1 MSKDTKVVLFTI
13 MDGGE
18 EEIKAMSKAL
28 LQIKDK
34 LPYDI
39 EFIAS
44 NDRIQMH
51 DVKKLLID
59 LYKMEKKK

>member
-1 MSKDTKVVLFTI
+1 